1 MKDSETL
8 RNGKLIRNNVIFPV
22 IVGIILL
29 IAIFPAFLFGIRPG
43 LLAVA
48 VFVVYVIIAVVFIL
62 ILRKRFFDSLMEFV
76 RSYGLM
82 ENRMMEDF
90 PLPYAIADK
99 SGRVY
104 LYNDRFAKL
113 GLRDTG
119 GDALCGQ
126 FRELSEKD
134 FVFQGDQKDVSVV
147 YNKRNY
153 RMHLVKLS
161 LEGAKITGQLLEL
174 TENDKYILAVYLI
187 DETEIVSMMQRIYDS
202 QAVVCSIRVDDYTE
216 IFEQVDDINKSLV
229 SALIDKEVSS
239 YFGQIGGLVRKVE
252 KNRYFVIFERKYL
265 AGMQRSK
272 FDLLDNIRKLNTDSD
287 IPVTISA
294 GIGVGGSYLQSQDYA
309 RTALELALGRG
320 GDQVVVKEGERVYF
334 YGGKIKSVEKNTRV
348 KARVTALALREIIQ
362 SKDHVVI
369 MGHKIGDTDCFGA
382 AIGIYKAAKSLGKKA
397 YIVLNELNNSVQP
410 ILSEFL
416 DNDEYGD
423 GVFLAVNEAPRYVD
437 EDTALVIVDV
447 NRPEIF
453 ECPDLI
459 NKTKTIVMIDHH
471 LQSGDRIDNLALSYV
486 EPSASS
492 ASEMITELLQYV
504 TGDVRL
510 TKLEAEA
517 LYAGILIDTDYFTK
531 NTGVK
536 TFEAAAVLRKSGVDI
551 GKVNGLFSDTL
562 EDFKLKA
569 ETIKTAEMFEKGF
582 AIAIS
587 PSEGVD
593 NPTIVAAQVANEL
606 MTISGVRASFVLVDY
621 ADKIYISARSKSDI
635 NVQLIMERMG
645 GGGHMNVAGAQ
656 LEGSSMEDA
665 VRKVKQTVRK
675 MLDEGILKIED

>member
-1 MKDSETL
+1 MKETGSL
-8 RNGKLIRNNVIFPV
+8 KNGKQFRNAMIFPI
-22 IVGIILL
+22 IVGVILL
-29 IAIFPAFLFGIRPG
+29 IAIFPAFLFGVKAGI
-43 LLAVA
+43 LASA
-48 VFVVYVIIAVVFIL
+48 VFVIYVIVAVVFIL
-62 ILRKRFFDSLMEFV
+62 IMRKRFYDSLKELV
-76 RSYGLM
+76 RGYGLM
-82 ENRMMEDF
+82 ENRMIEDF
-90 PLPYAIADK
+90 PLPYAITDK
-99 SGRVY
+99 SGGIY
-104 LYNDRFAKL
+104 LYNDRF
-113 GLRDTG
+113 
-119 GDALCGQ
+119 GQ
-126 FRELSEKD
+126 IKGREPDRETLKGIFRELSDQDFEFEATEKD
-134 FVFQGDQKDVSVV
+134 ISVV
-147 YNKRNY
+147 YDKRRY
-153 RMHLVKLS
+153 RLHLTKLP
-161 LEGAKITGQLLEL
+161 LKGAKISGKLVEL
-174 TENDKYILAVYLI
+174 PKEDKYVLAAYLI
-187 DETEIVSMMQRIYDS
+187 DETEIINMMQKLYDE
-202 QAVVCSIRVDDYTE
+202 QPVVCSIRVDDYEE

-229 SALIDKEVSS
+229 NALIDKEVSS
-239 YFGQIGGLVRKVE
+239 YFGQIGGLIRKID
-252 KNRYFVIFERKYL
+252 KNRYFVIFEKKYL
-265 AGMQRSK
+265 AGMQRNK

-294 GIGVGGSYLQSQDYA
+294 GIGVGGSYMQSQDYA
-309 RTALELALGRG
+309 KTALELALGRG

-382 AIGIYKAAKSLGKKA
+382 AIGIYKAAKVLGKKA

-410 ILSEFL
+410 ILAEFL

-423 GVFLAVNEAPRYVD
+423 GVFLAVNEAPRYVN
-437 EDTALVIVDV
+437 EDTALVIVDA

-453 ECPDLI
+453 ECPELI
-459 NKTKTIVMIDHH
+459 YKTKTIVMIDHH
-471 LQSGDRIDNLALSYV
+471 LQSGDRIDNIALQYV

-492 ASEMITELLQYV
+492 ASEMVTELLQYV

-517 LYAGILIDTDYFTK
+517 LYAGILIDTDYLTK

-536 TFEAAAVLRKSGVDI
+536 TFEAAAVLRKNGVDI

-569 ETIKTAEMFEKGF
+569 ETIKTAELFEKGF
-582 AIAIS
+582 AIAVS
-587 PSEGVD
+587 PSDGVD

-606 MTISGVRASFVLVDY
+606 LTISGIRASFVLVDY
-621 ADKIYISARSKSDI
+621 AGKIYISARSKSDV

-656 LEGSSMEDA
+656 LEGSTVDDA
-665 VRKVKQTVRK
+665 IRKVKQTVRK
-675 MLDEGILKIED
+675 MLDEGVLKI